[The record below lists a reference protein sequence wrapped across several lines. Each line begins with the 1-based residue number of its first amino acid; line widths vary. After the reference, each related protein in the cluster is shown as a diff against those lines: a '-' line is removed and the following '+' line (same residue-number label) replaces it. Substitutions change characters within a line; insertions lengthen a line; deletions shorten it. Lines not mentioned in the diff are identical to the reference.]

1 MPFSKASRSTSF
13 NCKYRVSKRDFPSSG
28 SPASC
33 NRKEQS
39 AAKGA
44 HSVRKR
50 ATGFFPQAG
59 AFFQGS
65 VRLVIRGSAC
75 NPISFCSLR
84 PALTMPE
91 SISTFHM
98 LGGPDP
104 CGLSPITGK
113 TANPEAAKAAGKAPM
128 PGTKIPA
135 WALVCSFLGAAH
147 LALTCLRRLTISAVR
162 PQRLT
167 TISAAHH
174 PGWLPSPVRGG
185 SG

>member
-13 NCKYRVSKRDFPSSG
+13 NCKDRVRKRDFPSSG

-44 HSVRKR
+44 HSVRRR
-50 ATGFFPQAG
+50 ATGFSPGRCVF
-59 AFFQGS
+59 S
-65 VRLVIRGSAC
+65 LVIRGSAC
-75 NPISFCSLR
+75 NPVFLCSLR

-91 SISTFHM
+91 SIRSSHM

-104 CGLSPITGK
+104 CGLSPIIGK

-128 PGTKIPA
+128 PGTKSRHGRLSVLF
-135 WALVCSFLGAAH
+135 WGGAAH
-147 LALTCLRRLTISAVR
+147 LDLTCLRRLTISAVR